1 VRSLAEEPGELSP
14 TLEENKTHQDSRTLA
29 EKLRELAELKEAG
42 LITPK
47 EFEAKRRDLLDRL

>member
-1 VRSLAEEPGELSP
+1 MAEEPGELSP

-42 LITPK
+42 LITPE
-47 EFEAKRRDLLDRL
+47 EFEAKRRDLLDRM